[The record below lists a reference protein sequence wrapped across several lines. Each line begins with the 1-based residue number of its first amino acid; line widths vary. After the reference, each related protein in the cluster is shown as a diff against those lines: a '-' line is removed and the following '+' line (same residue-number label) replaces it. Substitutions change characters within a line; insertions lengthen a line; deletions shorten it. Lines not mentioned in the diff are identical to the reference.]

1 LQTEIN
7 QSLIAKREKGALLVA
22 LAICLVP
29 FNALPYLQNVLGEM
43 SNEGAFY
50 PLAIAMII
58 WSLGAIRVFKIKVP
72 LHRSFVLLSLFF
84 VWIIFSAAVNSP
96 EIAVASTKG
105 RGGIEKLLLQ
115 IVLVFFCML
124 ATLVVYRCM
133 MRVPRS
139 LAHYRRYVSIS
150 FLICG
155 LYSVIEIAYLSGS
168 GIAEA
173 ILANINHYIQPERL
187 PLYPGR
193 LRSVSGE
200 ASWFAMYCSMVLPW
214 LLSYLFSESR
224 RRWRYFIWF
233 AYFILLVVLTK
244 SRTAYVITTI
254 QFGLF
259 CFGVMVSAGPQK
271 THRWRVVTIFLALV
285 LVFGLTLVNLNSSGK
300 SLIDVFAS
308 LASKKNMSNIARFG
322 AQFAGY
328 KMALDH
334 PVFGV
339 GLGQYGFHVA
349 DYIPSWALVS
359 DEIRIWISPTEGTSW
374 APVHNIYARI
384 ASEAGFVGLLL
395 WISMWGSVL
404 LGCIRKY
411 RSNTVASRQPDYVGL
426 ALVVSIVGVLLSG
439 FNADSFRF
447 FGYWL
452 SLGAA
457 WAYMSQTNSQNFET
471 QAG

>member
-1 LQTEIN
+1 LQTGID
-7 QSLIAKREKGALLVA
+7 QSSISKREKGTLLVA

-58 WSLGAIRVFKIKVP
+58 WSLSAIKVFRIKVP
-72 LHRSFVLLSLFF
+72 LHRSFVLLSLFL

-105 RGGIEKLLLQ
+105 RGGIEKLLVQL
-115 IVLVFFCML
+115 VLVFFCML
-124 ATLVVYRCM
+124 ASLVVYRSIV
-133 MRVPRS
+133 RVPWCLIR
-139 LAHYRRYVSIS
+139 YRRYMSIS
-150 FLICG
+150 FVICG
-155 LYSVIEIAYLSGS
+155 LYSVIEIAYLSGVGS
-168 GIAEA
+168 AGA
-173 ILANINHYIQPERL
+173 ILVHINHFILPERL

-200 ASWFAMYCSMVLPW
+200 ASWFAMYCSMVMPW

-224 RRWRYFIWF
+224 RRWRYLICF
-233 AYFILLVVLTK
+233 AYFILLVALTK

-259 CFGVMVSAGPQK
+259 CFGVLISAGRQK
-271 THRWRVVTIFLALV
+271 SHRWRVLTIFLALV
-285 LVFGLTLVNLNSSGK
+285 AMFGLTMVNLNSSGK

-349 DYIPSWALVS
+349 DYIPDWSLVS
-359 DEIRIWISPTEGTSW
+359 EEIRIWISPTEGTSW

-384 ASEAGFVGLLL
+384 ASETGFMGLLL
-395 WISMWGSVL
+395 WISLWGSVL

-411 RSNTVASRQPDYVGL
+411 RSNTVASGQPDYVGL

-439 FNADSFRF
+439 LNADSFRF

-457 WAYMSQTNSQNFET
+457 WAYMSQTTSRSFERR
-471 QAG
+471 AG